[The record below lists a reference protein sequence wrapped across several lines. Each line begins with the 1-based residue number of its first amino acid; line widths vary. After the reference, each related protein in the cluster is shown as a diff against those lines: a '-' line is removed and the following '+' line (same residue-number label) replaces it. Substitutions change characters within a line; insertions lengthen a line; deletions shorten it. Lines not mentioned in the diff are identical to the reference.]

1 MRPLRGWR
9 IDSIYKPRKSSG
21 ERRRTRVDRV
31 NVASVSLGTA
41 GILAGAARMPSISK
55 TLTAITKTTT
65 KTV

>member
-1 MRPLRGWR
+1 M
-9 IDSIYKPRKSSG
+9 
-21 ERRRTRVDRV
+21 DRV

-41 GILAGAARMPSISK
+41 GILAGGAARMPSISK

>member
-1 MRPLRGWR
+1 M
-9 IDSIYKPRKSSG
+9 
-21 ERRRTRVDRV
+21 DRV